1 MQAERKKII
10 QFALN
15 YDIEEINTYAGY
27 RGDLILKIVSKDI
40 EAIAEIQKYAN
51 SLDILDV
58 VVKNNPNLMIYEIF
72 CVTKDKEV
80 YHLKDPKFDHEKH
93 PKKDAWDQIRND

>member
-27 RGDLILKIVSKDI
+27 KGDLILKIVSKDI

-72 CVTKDKEV
+72 CVTQDKEV
-80 YHLKDPKFDHEKH
+80 YRLKDPKFDHEKH